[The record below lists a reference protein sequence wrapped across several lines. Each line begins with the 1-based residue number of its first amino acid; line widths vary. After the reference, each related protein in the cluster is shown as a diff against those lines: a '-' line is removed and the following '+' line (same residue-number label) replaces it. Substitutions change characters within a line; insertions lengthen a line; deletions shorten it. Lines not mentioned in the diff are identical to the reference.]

1 MRYADLVWNLAPGQ
15 ETRIIDALEARL
27 GRMLACNERSGTRFA
42 RLRSHK
48 LCGMAIMRKVL
59 SVERLCL
66 LALVLLAA
74 CSAAS
79 GSREAGS
86 DSIDALTP
94 FPSAART
101 ILLLRHAEKDRGTD
115 PALTERGRARAEEL
129 AQMLRHSGAARL
141 VTSEFLRTRQTLE
154 PLARALGVAATVM
167 PAKQI
172 EELAQF
178 CRAGASGSVTVVCGH
193 SNTIPA
199 LLEKLG
205 AKPERLDA
213 AHMIPDEDFT
223 RLYVLTLPS
232 MGVKAAP
239 TLLELTQRP

>member
-1 MRYADLVWNLAPGQ
+1 M
-15 ETRIIDALEARL
+15 TI
-27 GRMLACNERSGTRFA
+27 T
-42 RLRSHK
+42 
-48 LCGMAIMRKVL
+48 RKVL
-59 SVERLCL
+59 SLERLCL

-74 CSAAS
+74 CSGGLA
-79 GSREAGS
+79 SREAGS

-101 ILLLRHAEKDRGTD
+101 ILLLRHAEKDRGSD

-129 AQMLRHSGAARL
+129 AQMLRHSGASRL
-141 VTSEFLRTRQTLE
+141 VTSEFLRTRHTLE
-154 PLARALGVAATVM
+154 PLARALGVAVTVM
-167 PAKQI
+167 PAKQL

-232 MGVKAAP
+232 DGTKSPP
-239 TLLELTQRP
+239 TLLELTQSP